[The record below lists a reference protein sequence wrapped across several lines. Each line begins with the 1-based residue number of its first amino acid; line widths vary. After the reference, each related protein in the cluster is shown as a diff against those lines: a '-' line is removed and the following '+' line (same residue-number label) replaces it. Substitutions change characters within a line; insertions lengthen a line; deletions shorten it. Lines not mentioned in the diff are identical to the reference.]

1 MITEILIPAFTTLF
15 VVIDPPGLAP
25 LFLGL
30 TRGQS
35 EAERR
40 RTAIRACVTA
50 ICVLAVFAAFGK
62 SVLGFLG
69 IGMPAFRIAGGLMLF
84 LIALEMLFEKR
95 TERRARSAHGAED
108 GDGDGNE
115 AGPAQHGDDVS
126 IFPLGIPLIAG
137 PGAIASMIL
146 LMSSHSGDY
155 AVQAAIFAVML
166 SVVAVTFIL
175 FLGASHFE
183 RLTGQTFTTVITR
196 VFGIILGALAV
207 QFVLTGI
214 ADANLIVRL

>member
-40 RTAIRACVTA
+40 RTAVRACVTA

-108 GDGDGNE
+108 GGVDE
-115 AGPAQHGDDVS
+115 AGPAHHGDDVS

-214 ADANLIVRL
+214 ADANLIVRP